1 MADSPTQQ
9 AILSAPPTAD
19 PSKGRVPS
27 RVCLISMGGE
37 LFALDLRYVR
47 EVFEVESF
55 TPVPGMP
62 PTLTGVANLRGTVI
76 PLADLRPALGLS
88 SEGAPKYAVV
98 VRNMNQQM
106 AVLVDEVPE
115 IRTVRPEEV
124 LAPPSKDSSSGN
136 RPFVSAI
143 LTVEGRMSGMVEVST
158 LLSCVEAA

>member
-1 MADSPTQQ
+1 MADSHTQQ
-9 AILSAPPTAD
+9 AMLPSPAGEPT
-19 PSKGRVPS
+19 KGRAPS

-37 LFALDLRYVR
+37 LFALDLRHVR
-47 EVFEVESF
+47 EVFEVDSV

-62 PTLTGVANLRGTVI
+62 STLTGVANLRGTVI
-76 PLADLRPALGLS
+76 PLADLRPALGLPP
-88 SEGAPKYAVV
+88 EGSPKYAVV
-98 VRNMNQQM
+98 VRHMNQQM

-115 IRTVRPEEV
+115 IRTIRPEEV
-124 LAPPSKDSSSGN
+124 LAPPTNDSNEN